1 MNQDLK
7 LSQLNKEIER
17 EFLTPFF
24 INIDLSMYKI
34 ISNISLIIGA
44 LATGTIFFHD
54 FLLIGLFLSL
64 LGFMASIFAIFYE
77 TKYQMQ
83 RRLFSKSFIGLFLSS
98 IPVLYIMIVI
108 LIFKD

>member
-1 MNQDLK
+1 
-7 LSQLNKEIER
+7 
-17 EFLTPFF
+17 
-24 INIDLSMYKI
+24 MYKI

-44 LATGTIFFHD
+44 LATGTIFFND

-64 LGFMASIFAIFYE
+64 LGFMSSIFAIFYE